1 MGLGGTASI
10 IWKQVMAQ
18 LTLSDNGERPEIS
31 PHFQPNQRM
40 AVIRADALEACQE
53 LPDEFFSLIISSP
66 PYNIGKTYE
75 KKNDFASYL
84 EEQQTV
90 IAELVRVLKSDGSLC
105 WQVGNYVDKG
115 EVYPLDM
122 YFYPVFKSLGLQ
134 LRNRIVWHFGHGL
147 HAKKR
152 FSGRYETL
160 LWFTKSDQYIF
171 NLDPV
176 RVPSK
181 YPGKRHYKGAKK
193 GMPSGNPLGKNPSDF
208 WDLLQSE
215 FDDCVW
221 DIPNVK
227 SNHPEK
233 IAEHPCQFPV
243 ELVERCVL
251 SMTCE
256 DDWVLDPYG
265 GVGSAAIA
273 TLKHNRRAV
282 SIDRDALFCAI
293 ARKRIVDFYEGKL
306 KIRPMGK
313 PVHKPSGNERVSQVP
328 IDWD

>member
-1 MGLGGTASI
+1 
-10 IWKQVMAQ
+10 
-18 LTLSDNGERPEIS
+18 
-31 PHFQPNQRM
+31 M
-40 AVIRADALEACQE
+40 AVSVGKWEITSTKARFIRSICTFIRCSKVWGCNFETESSGILGMGCTPKNAFLAGTKPCFGSPRATSTFSIWIPFAC
-53 LPDEFFSLIISSP
+53 P
-66 PYNIGKTYE
+66 
-75 KKNDFASYL
+75 
-84 EEQQTV
+84 
-90 IAELVRVLKSDGSLC
+90 
-105 WQVGNYVDKG
+105 
-115 EVYPLDM
+115 
-122 YFYPVFKSLGLQ
+122 
-134 LRNRIVWHFGHGL
+134 RNTRARGITR
-147 HAKKR
+147 ARRK
-152 FSGRYETL
+152 
-160 LWFTKSDQYIF
+160 
-171 NLDPV
+171 
-176 RVPSK
+176 
-181 YPGKRHYKGAKK
+181 AC
-193 GMPSGNPLGKNPSDF
+193 PSGNPLGKNPSDF

-227 SNHPEK
+227 SNHLEK

-328 IDWD
+328 IDWEHLTTDH